1 MPILVS
7 DSSIL
12 IDIERC
18 QLLREVFAL
27 NAQFVVPDVLFDREL
42 RGQEGTLC
50 LELGLQVEGLTS
62 EEVESAQ
69 QFMQAQRALSVP
81 DAFALALAHS
91 RTWTLLTG
99 DGPLRA
105 LAQNQQVDC
114 HGVLWLL
121 DLVEGQQT
129 ATPQQL
135 HEGLSRLASHPRC
148 RLPRAEIDARLTRYA
163 GHLVPN

>member
-7 DSSIL
+7 DSSVL

-18 QLLREVFAL
+18 QLLHQVFAL

-50 LELGLQVEGLTS
+50 LELGLQVATLTS

-81 DAFALALAHS
+81 DAFSLALAHG
-91 RTWTLLTG
+91 RQWILVTG

-105 LAQNQQVDC
+105 LAQNQHVDC

-121 DLVEGQQT
+121 DLMEGEQT

-135 HEGLSRLASHPRC
+135 HAGLSRLAIHPRC
-148 RLPRAEIDARLTRYA
+148 RLPRAEIDARLTRYLD
-163 GHLVPN
+163 HLAPN